1 MKALLFTGQGSQVV
15 GMASSLYNE
24 VPKVKELFEQAN
36 SKLGFNLTSIM
47 FDGPDEVLKETRYTQ
62 PALFLHEAAIITTL
76 GDKLIPNVVAGHS
89 LGEFSAYY
97 AAGVLSFEDALSI
110 VALRGSLMFEAGT
123 KQKGGMLAVLGLENS
138 IVESICADLLN
149 QGKVV
154 VPANYNSPGQ
164 IVVSGNDADVDD
176 SMELFKSAG
185 ASMVKKLVVSGAFH
199 SPLMENAKNA
209 LAEKVNLTTFS
220 TPKYPIY
227 PNVTAKK
234 TTNAE
239 ELKSM
244 CIQQLTSPV
253 RWAQTL
259 EQMQQ
264 DGVDTFIEIGP
275 GKVLQGLVKRTLK
288 GVTFSGIDTFA
299 DCTNYN

>member
-24 VPKVKELFEQAN
+24 VPKVKDLFERAN
-36 SKLGFNLTSIM
+36 SILGFNLTSIM

-62 PALFLHEAAIITTL
+62 PALFLHEAAVITTL
-76 GDKLIPNVVAGHS
+76 GDKLVPNVVAGHS
-89 LGEFSAYY
+89 LGEFSAYF
-97 AAGVLSFEDALSI
+97 ASGVLSFEDALSI

-138 IVESICADLLN
+138 VVESICADLSN

-199 SPLMENAKNA
+199 SPLMEYAKEA
-209 LAEKVNLTTFS
+209 LAEKVNATTFS

-227 PNVTAKK
+227 PNVTAVK

-239 ELKSM
+239 ELKSL

-253 RWAQTL
+253 RWAQSL

-288 GVTFSGIDTFA
+288 GVNFSGIDTYT

>member
-24 VPKVKELFEQAN
+24 VEKVRELFEQAN
-36 SKLGFNLTSIM
+36 SLLGFSLSTIM
-47 FDGPDEVLKETRYTQ
+47 FEGPDETLKETRYTQ
-62 PALFLHEAAIITTL
+62 PALFLHEAAIITSL
-76 GDKLIPNVVAGHS
+76 GNKLIPDVVAGHS
-89 LGEFSAYY
+89 LGEFSAYF

-123 KQKGGMLAVLGLENS
+123 KQKGGMLAVLGLENAV
-138 IVESICADLLN
+138 VESICSDLTN
-149 QGKVV
+149 KGKVV

-164 IVVSGNDADVDD
+164 IVVSGNDTDVDD

-199 SPLMENAKNA
+199 SPLMEYAKEA
-209 LAEKVNLTTFS
+209 LAEKIHSTKFS
-220 TPKYPIY
+220 APKCPIY
-227 PNVTAKK
+227 PNVTATK
-234 TTNAE
+234 TTNVD
-239 ELKSM
+239 ELKTL

-264 DGVDTFIEIGP
+264 DGVHTFIEIGP

-288 GVTFSGIDTFA
+288 GVNFTGIDTFA

>member
-1 MKALLFTGQGSQVV
+1 MKAMLFTGQGSQVV
-15 GMASSLYNE
+15 GMASSFYNE

-36 SKLGFNLTSIM
+36 SILGYNLTSIM
-47 FDGPDEVLKETRYTQ
+47 FDGPEEVLKETRYTQ

-76 GDKLIPNVVAGHS
+76 GYNLLPNVVAGHS
-89 LGEFSAYY
+89 LGEFSAYF

-110 VALRGSLMFEAGT
+110 VALRGALMFEAGT

-138 IVESICADLLN
+138 IVESICSDLTK

-199 SPLMENAKNA
+199 SPLMEYAKEA
-209 LAEKVNLTTFS
+209 LSEKVNLTTFL
-220 TPKYPIY
+220 TTKYPIY
-227 PNVTAKK
+227 PNVNAVK
-234 TTNAE
+234 TTKAE
-239 ELKSM
+239 DLKSF

-288 GVTFSGIDTFA
+288 GVNFSGIDTFA

>member
-1 MKALLFTGQGSQVV
+1 MKALMFTGQGSQVV
-15 GMASSLYNE
+15 GMASSLFNE
-24 VPKVKELFEQAN
+24 VPQVRELFEQAN
-36 SKLGFNLTSIM
+36 SILGFNLTSIM
-47 FDGPDEVLKETRYTQ
+47 FDGPDETLKETRYTQ
-62 PALFLHEAAIITTL
+62 PALFLHEAAIVTTL
-76 GDKLIPNVVAGHS
+76 RDKLIPDVVAGHS

-138 IVESICADLLN
+138 IVESICSDLIL

-164 IVVSGNDADVDD
+164 IVVSGNDADVDY
-176 SMELFKSAG
+176 SMELFKTAG

-199 SPLMENAKNA
+199 SPLMEYAKEA
-209 LAEKVNLTTFS
+209 LAEKIHSTMFS
-220 TPKYPIY
+220 APKCPVY
-227 PNVTAKK
+227 PNVTASK
-234 TTNAE
+234 TTNVD
-239 ELKSM
+239 ELKTL

-259 EQMQQ
+259 EQMHQ
-264 DGVDTFIEIGP
+264 DGVDTYIEIGP

-288 GVTFSGIDTFA
+288 GVNFTGIDTFA

>member
-24 VPKVKELFEQAN
+24 VPKVKELFERAN
-36 SKLGFNLTSIM
+36 ALLGYDLTSIM
-47 FDGPDEVLKETRYTQ
+47 FEGPDETLKETRYTQ
-62 PALFLHEAAIITTL
+62 PALFLHEAAIMATV
-76 GDKLIPNVVAGHS
+76 GDKLVADCVAGHS

-97 AAGVLSFEDALSI
+97 ASDVLTFEDALSI
-110 VALRGSLMFEAGT
+110 IALRGSLMFEAGT

-138 IVESICADLLN
+138 VVESICSELAQ
-149 QGKVV
+149 QGKIV

-164 IVVSGNDADVDD
+164 IVVSGNDADVDE

-199 SPLMENAKNA
+199 SPLMEFAKDA
-209 LAEKVNLTTFS
+209 LAKKINETTFS
-220 TPKYPIY
+220 TPKCPVY
-227 PNVTAKK
+227 PNVTAVK
-234 TTNAE
+234 TTDAALLK
-239 ELKSM
+239 EL
-244 CIQQLTSPV
+244 CVQQLTSPV

-259 EQMQQ
+259 EQMHN
-264 DGVDTFIEIGP
+264 DSVDTFIEIGP

-288 GVTFSGIDTFA
+288 GVTFTGIDTFT
-299 DCTNYN
+299 DCTQYI

>member
-24 VPKVKELFEQAN
+24 VPQVKDLFERAN
-36 SKLGFNLTSIM
+36 SLLGYDLTSIM
-47 FDGPDEVLKETRYTQ
+47 FNGPDETLKETRYTQ
-62 PALFLHEAAIITTL
+62 PALFLHEAAILATV
-76 GDKLIPNVVAGHS
+76 GDKLIPDCVAGHS

-97 AAGVLSFEDALSI
+97 AAGVLTFEEALSI
-110 VALRGSLMFEAGT
+110 IALRGALMFEAGT

-138 IVESICADLLN
+138 VVESICSDLSK

-164 IVVSGNDADVDD
+164 IVVSGNDADVDE

-199 SPLMENAKNA
+199 SPLMEFAKEA
-209 LAEKVNLTTFS
+209 LAKKINETTFS
-220 TPKYPIY
+220 TPKCPVY
-227 PNVTAKK
+227 PNVTAVK
-234 TTNAE
+234 TSDASVLK
-239 ELKSM
+239 EL

-259 EQMQQ
+259 EQMHN
-264 DGVDTFIEIGP
+264 DSVDTFIEIGP

-288 GVTFSGIDTFA
+288 GVTFTGIDTFT
-299 DCTNYN
+299 DCTHYI

>member
-15 GMASSLYNE
+15 GMASSFYNE
-24 VPKVKELFEQAN
+24 VPKVRELFEQAN
-36 SKLGFNLTSIM
+36 SLLGFNLTSIM
-47 FDGPDEVLKETRYTQ
+47 FEGPDETLKETRYTQ
-62 PALFLHEAAIITTL
+62 PALFLHEAAIISTL
-76 GDKLIPNVVAGHS
+76 GNTLMPDVVAGHS

-97 AAGVLSFEDALSI
+97 AAGVLSFEEALSI

-123 KQKGGMLAVLGLENS
+123 QQKGGMLAVLGLENS
-138 IVESICADLLN
+138 VVESICSDLSS

-199 SPLMENAKNA
+199 SPLMEYAKES
-209 LAEKVNLTTFS
+209 LAEKIHSTTFS
-220 TPKYPIY
+220 TPKCPIY
-227 PNVTAKK
+227 PNVTATK
-234 TTNAE
+234 TTNVD
-239 ELKSM
+239 ELKSL

-259 EQMQQ
+259 EQMQN
-264 DGVDTFIEIGP
+264 DGIETYIEIGP

-288 GVTFSGIDTFA
+288 GVTFTGIDTFA
-299 DCTNYN
+299 DCSNYN